1 MAAASALPPC
11 RPHPV
16 VDATLPALIPPP
28 FPRVQMAIRA
38 VAKWKA
44 APKDDFYQEVRF
56 SFPAALGTPALLG
69 CLLDA
74 WLAGTPP

>member
-1 MAAASALPPC
+1 MAAASALLPC
-11 RPHPV
+11 RPHPMI
-16 VDATLPALIPPP
+16 DATLPTLASFPP
-28 FPRVQMAIRA
+28 PRVQMAIMA
-38 VAKWKA
+38 GAKWKA